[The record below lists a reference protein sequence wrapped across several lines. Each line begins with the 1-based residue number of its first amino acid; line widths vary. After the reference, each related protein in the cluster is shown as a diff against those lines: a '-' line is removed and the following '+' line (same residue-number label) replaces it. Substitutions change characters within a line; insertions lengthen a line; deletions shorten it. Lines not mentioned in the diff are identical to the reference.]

1 MGIVVGIALVSLLLL
16 ILPSLTVGTQ
26 FFTLLDSGIALF
38 IRFLDVG
45 RWFVPLDVFV
55 VCLGVIFVIDHW
67 GLIMRIV
74 QYIVDLIRG

>member
-38 IRFLDVG
+38 IRLLDVG
-45 RWFVPLDVFV
+45 RWFIPLDVFV